1 MSYDDFN
8 TALQPKVS
16 GTANLDEVFGNSHLE
31 FFVMLSSIASIAGP
45 RSQANYAAG
54 NSFQDE
60 LARSRTKSK
69 AHYLSL
75 NLGMIDESDVI
86 ASNPELR
93 RSAIRA
99 GCIPLQLSELFALL
113 GYTMSSQARHEKLS
127 QIALGFDRQSL
138 LESQRSGLLEIPL
151 FNHLVADTS
160 KTDDTS
166 MGQDTKAVDKAI
178 VAAED
183 LDEVHDI
190 IAAAIAKQI
199 SALLAV
205 DLDNINLDSPI
216 ENLGLDSLIAIEL
229 KAWITRTLQAAMQTS
244 EILDTAN
251 IRSLAM
257 TVAKRSSLVSTN
269 QKETVSN
276 ASQTSAESN
285 DKTLT
290 TGNRVSQSTG
300 LPLPPLADLKSTLE
314 LYMYSIAPFCSKEE
328 YQKTSSAVQEFL
340 QPRGLGLE
348 LQSRLQARVNDK
360 NIDNWLFDLYNNHVY
375 LKQRAPIVPCGNF
388 FGCHAETEIQHSQ
401 AERAAV
407 ISKAAF
413 EFKQSLEK
421 GEISSDFLNEQRLCM
436 NTLQWLFNSI
446 REPHIGVDQM
456 RKFPGNDYLVV
467 MRRGHFFKVALRQ
480 AENNVSL
487 MSLKATFEA
496 ILDKK
501 LEDAIPVTAL
511 TADERD
517 SWTEVRSSTPVCCLR
532 KLTV

>member
-1 MSYDDFN
+1 MSYDDFKA
-8 TALQPKVS
+8 ALQPKVS
-16 GTANLDEVFGNSHLE
+16 GTANLNEVFGNPHLD

-54 NSFQDE
+54 NAFQDE

-113 GYTMSSQARHEKLS
+113 GYVMSSQARREKLS
-127 QIALGFDRQSL
+127 QVALGFDRQSL

-151 FNHLVADTS
+151 FSHLVANADKSDETS
-160 KTDDTS
+160 TV
-166 MGQDTKAVDKAI
+166 QDSKAVDKAV

-183 LDEVHDI
+183 LGEVHDI
-190 IAAAIAKQI
+190 VAGAIAKQI

-251 IRSLAM
+251 IRSLAT
-257 TVAKRSSLVSTN
+257 TVAKRSSLVSVN
-269 QKETVSN
+269 QKQTLSG
-276 ASQTSAESN
+276 AGQTSAVSN
-285 DKTLT
+285 DKELATR
-290 TGNRVSQSTG
+290 NQVSQSTG

-314 LYMYSIAPFCSKEE
+314 FYLYTVSPFCSKEE
-328 YQKTSSAVQEFL
+328 YQKTSDAVQEFL
-340 QPRGLGLE
+340 EPGGLGLQ
-348 LQSRLQARVNDK
+348 LQSRLQARVNNE

-446 REPHIGVDQM
+446 REPHKGVDQM
-456 RKFPGNDYLVV
+456 RKFPNNDYLVV
-467 MRRGHFFKVALRQ
+467 MRRGHFFKVALRL
-480 AENNVSL
+480 AERNTSL
-487 MSLKATFEA
+487 LSLRATFQA

-501 LEDAIPVTAL
+501 LEHAAPVTAL

-517 SWTEVRSSTPVCCLR
+517 SWTEVRSLALVCRLR

>member
-1 MSYDDFN
+1 MSFDDFS
-8 TALQPKVS
+8 TAVQPKVS
-16 GTANLDEVFGNSHLE
+16 GTKSLDQVFDNPSLD

-54 NSFQDE
+54 NAFQDE
-60 LARSRTKSK
+60 LAHSRPGSK

-113 GYTMSSQARHEKLS
+113 EYALSSQARQERQS
-127 QIALGFDRQSL
+127 QVAIGFDRQSL

-151 FNHLVADTS
+151 FSHLVVDTNKNDVSSIVPGS
-160 KTDDTS
+160 KS
-166 MGQDTKAVDKAI
+166 VDKAL
-178 VAAED
+178 VDAED

-190 IAAAIAKQI
+190 VAAAISKQI
-199 SALLAV
+199 SALLAIDV
-205 DLDNINLDSPI
+205 DNINLDSPI

-257 TVAKRSSLVSTN
+257 TVAKRSSLVTVN
-269 QKETVSN
+269 QKQTVSN
-276 ASQTSAESN
+276 A
-285 DKTLT
+285 DKTMAT
-290 TGNRVSQSTG
+290 QSKVSQSTG
-300 LPLPPLADLKSTLE
+300 LPLLPLADLKTTLE
-314 LYMYSIAPFCSKEE
+314 FYLYTISPFCSGEE
-328 YQKTSSAVQEFL
+328 YQKTSNAVQEFL
-340 QPRGLGLE
+340 RPGGLGLQ
-348 LQSRLQARVNDK
+348 LQSRLQGRVNDDQ
-360 NIDNWLFDLYNNHVY
+360 IDNWLFDLYNQHVY

-388 FGCHAETEIQHSQ
+388 FGCHTATEIQHGQ
-401 AERAAV
+401 ADRAAV

-421 GEISSDFLNEQRLCM
+421 GEVSPDLLNEQPLCM
-436 NTLQWLFNSI
+436 NTLQWLFHSI
-446 REPHIGVDQM
+446 REPHKGVDQM
-456 RKFPGNDYLVV
+456 RKFPSNDYIIA
-467 MRRGHFFKVALRQ
+467 MRRGHFFKIGLRH
-480 AENNVSL
+480 ADGNVPFKSL
-487 MSLKATFEA
+487 SAAFQG
-496 ILDKK
+496 ILDRR
-501 LEDAIPVTAL
+501 LEEAPPITAL

-517 SWTEVRSSTPVCCLR
+517 SWAEVRSIFLLCRGR
-532 KLTV
+532 KLIV